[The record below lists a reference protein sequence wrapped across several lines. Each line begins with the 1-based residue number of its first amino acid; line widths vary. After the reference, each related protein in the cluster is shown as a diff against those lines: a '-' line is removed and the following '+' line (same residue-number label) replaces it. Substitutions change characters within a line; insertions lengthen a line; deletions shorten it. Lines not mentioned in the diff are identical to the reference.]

1 MISGLIMGYR
11 CPSRML
17 APLGLCL
24 VLLAGCA
31 GITPAPEKAPGHGI
45 ETPVVK
51 AVESIRAS
59 GVVIVKRGI
68 SMSGRAKITAQRPA
82 SFRIEVSGP
91 FGQTMALLISD
102 GESFYVFSN
111 GTEETMRWDDPL
123 MPYPFRPQELVS
135 VLTGASESVAAEGAA
150 VSKDSKGHVT
160 RLGVTGTDG
169 LPFEITL
176 TDFRDAGGVTLPFDI
191 RLAKGIEELIIR
203 YSNVEINPVL
213 PPEPFQIT
221 GTGTRALP

>member
-1 MISGLIMGYR
+1 MISALTMGYSH
-11 CPSRML
+11 PSRKL
-17 APLGLCL
+17 VPFILCL

-45 ETPVVK
+45 EAPVVK
-51 AVESIRAS
+51 AVEAIRAS

-135 VLTGASESVAAEGAA
+135 VLTGAAESVATEGAA
-150 VSKDSKGHVT
+150 VSKDSKGRVT

-169 LPFEITL
+169 MPFEITL
-176 TDFRDAGGVTLPFDI
+176 GDFRDINGVTLPFNI

-203 YSNVEINPVL
+203 YSSVEINPAL
-213 PPEPFQIT
+213 ASEPFQIT
-221 GTGTRALP
+221 ATGTRTLP